1 MRATSGDLF
10 NGPTIHEVTQKRERQ
25 LVAEINDFTSS
36 YILNVSV
43 DDLCEHLY
51 EKYRF
56 NVPSLRLDE
65 IYISESGEADID
77 VRYDPLRNIFDRGT
91 PVYVKGTFVVFA
103 VPFDGDPDIF
113 RYNPNLIGGRIPQ
126 GLITRDALEL
136 RYESTEHNPVA
147 VRAAFDKE
155 IQIIQQR
162 LGMVSSLVKEFNT
175 RISQVARERI
185 TQRRDKILKDQDMTA
200 ALGFPI
206 KRLDNAP
213 QTYSVPVTR
222 KRLSVSPPTASPESF
237 KAEPALGMQEYE
249 QILNIVSNMV
259 TVMERS
265 PRAFRGME
273 EEDLRQHFLVQLNG
287 QYEGQATGETFNYEG
302 KTDISIRSEGRNI
315 FIAECKIWR
324 GKAELKKALDQLIS
338 YTSWRDTKTA
348 LIVFNRTKNLSAVLP
363 VIPETVQTHP
373 NFKRQLEYNNET
385 GFRFILHQRDDRNR
399 EFYLTILVFDVP
411 S

>member
-10 NGPTIHEVTQKRERQ
+10 NGPTIHEVIEGRERQ
-25 LVAEINDFTSS
+25 LVTTINDFTGS

-43 DDLCEHLY
+43 DDLCDHLFERY
-51 EKYRF
+51 YF
-56 NVPSLRLDE
+56 NVPSLKLDN
-65 IYISESGEADID
+65 IYISASGEADID
-77 VRYDPLRNIFDRGT
+77 VRYDQQRHILDRSV

-103 VPFDGDPDIF
+103 VPFEGDPAIF

-126 GLITRDALEL
+126 GLVTGGVLEL
-136 RYESTEHNPVA
+136 RYESTEHNPTA
-147 VRAAFDKE
+147 IRAAFDKE
-155 IQIIQQR
+155 IQLIQQR
-162 LGMVSSLVKEFNT
+162 LGMISDLVKEFNSKI
-175 RISQVARERI
+175 RRLAKERI
-185 TQRRDKILKDQDMTA
+185 NQRREKLLKDYDMTT

-206 KRLDNAP
+206 KRRDDAP

-222 KRLSVSPPTASPESF
+222 KRLTLSPPAATPETF
-237 KAEPALGMQEYE
+237 KPEPALEMQEYE
-249 QILNIVSNMV
+249 QILNIISNMV

-265 PRAFRGME
+265 PRAFRGMD

-324 GKAELKKALDQLIS
+324 GKAELIKALDQLIG

-348 LIVFNRTKNLSAVLP
+348 LIIFNRKKNLSAVLS
-363 VIPETVQTHP
+363 VIPETVQSHP
-373 NFKRQLEYNNET
+373 NFKRQLDYNNET

-399 EFYLTILVFDVP
+399 EFYLTVLVFDVP

>member
-10 NGPTIHEVTQKRERQ
+10 NDLTIHEVIRRREQQ
-25 LVAEINDFTSS
+25 LVIEINDFTGI

-43 DDLCEHLY
+43 DDLCEHLTG
-51 EKYRF
+51 KYRF
-56 NVPSLRLDE
+56 DVPSLKLDE

-77 VRYDPLRNIFDRGT
+77 VRYDYMRNIHDRST
-91 PVYVKGTFVVFA
+91 PVYVTGTFVVFA
-103 VPFDGDPDIF
+103 VPFEGDPDIF

-126 GLITRDALEL
+126 GLIKGDELEV
-136 RYESTEHNPVA
+136 RYESTEHNPA
-147 VRAAFDKE
+147 AMREAFDKE
-155 IQIIQQR
+155 IQLIRQR
-162 LGMVSSLVKEFNT
+162 LGEISNLVREFNI
-175 RISQVARERI
+175 RIGEVARERI
-185 TQRRDKILKDQDMTA
+185 SQRREKILKDQDMTA

-206 KRLDNAP
+206 KRRDNAL
-213 QTYSVPVTR
+213 QTYSVPVVR
-222 KRLSVSPPTASPESF
+222 KRLSVKPPNATESF
-237 KAEPALGMQEYE
+237 KAEPALDMQEYE
-249 QILNIVSNMV
+249 QILNIISNMV

-324 GKAELKKALDQLIS
+324 GKAELKKALDQLIN

-348 LIVFNRTKNLSAVLP
+348 IIIFNRTKNLSAVLS
-363 VIPETVQTHP
+363 VIPETVQTHQ
-373 NFKRQLEYNNET
+373 NFKRQIEYENET
-385 GFRFILHQRDDRNR
+385 GFRFVLHQRDDSNR

-411 S
+411 L